1 MRINNVDNT
10 NFKAIYR
17 LKNTPTNLET
27 LGNKI
32 IPIYEAITKQ
42 DTFVFIGS
50 NPFKSGLDF
59 IIKGIAQANNVTKNW
74 LKKKAEYHGLEY
86 TSSDDGILH
95 VITTQKDIDKLN
107 DYMQARLDM
116 RFERIKDKILNKTPL
131 PDDANKN
138 LPEYL
143 QALDSALKL
152 DQVEEE
158 AFKKYP
164 QKIIEVNNV
173 EELFAKMMSER

>member
-10 NFKAIYR
+10 NFKAIYKI
-17 LKNTPTNLET
+17 KNTPANIET
-27 LGNKI
+27 LSKKI

-50 NPFKSGLDF
+50 NPFKSGLDV
-59 IIKGIAQANNVTKNW
+59 ITKKIAQANNVTKNW
-74 LKKKAEYHGLEY
+74 LKKKAEYHGLKY

-95 VITTQKDIDKLN
+95 VVTTQKDIDKLN
-107 DYMQARLDM
+107 DYMQNRLDL
-116 RFERIKDKILNKTPL
+116 RLERIQDKILNNTPL
-131 PDDANKN
+131 PDDANAK

-158 AFKKYP
+158 AFKNYP